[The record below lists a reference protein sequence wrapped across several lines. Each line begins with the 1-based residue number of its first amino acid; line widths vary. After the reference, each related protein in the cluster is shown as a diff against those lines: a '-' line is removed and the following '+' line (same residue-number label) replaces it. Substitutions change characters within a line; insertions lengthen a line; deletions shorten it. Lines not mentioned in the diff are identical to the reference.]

1 MFKFFA
7 VVLLGL
13 GIFIGLKYNDE
24 INDIINSDAVEEI
37 YEDAN
42 DIVDEINN

>member
-1 MFKFFA
+1 MFKLFA

-37 YEDAN
+37 YEDVN
-42 DIVDEINN
+42 DVVDEINN